1 MLAAG
6 QTIGRYRI
14 SRKLGQGGMGAVYCA
29 HDATLGREVAIKV
42 LPPELIRHA
51 ERIRRFSQEARAA
64 SALNHPNIV
73 TVYDAGEFEEGP
85 FLVMELVEGESLHAQ
100 LRRGPLPLP
109 KLLDIG
115 VQAAAALTRAQEAG
129 ITHRDLKP
137 ENILVRGDGYIKVL
151 DFGLAKLRDKE
162 PPSDDDSTATIE
174 MGITSEGVIV
184 GTAAYMSPEQATAR
198 GVDGRSDIFS
208 LALVLFECW
217 QGANPFRRTNFVD
230 TLHAIVH
237 DALPAL
243 DYPAGSAEWELNR
256 ILQKAL
262 AKETENRYQ
271 TMKDLGI
278 DLRRLK
284 QETGSGNLS
293 SRPMQS
299 SIRLQRLPV
308 WYAAAILTLLA
319 FAGAGALL
327 LFRSRRPSAPPQV
340 AYQHLTN
347 FADSATSPALSP
359 DGRMLAFIRGESTFL
374 GPGQIYVK
382 LLPDGEPLQLTD
394 TNRDKMSP
402 KFSPD
407 GARLTYTQV
416 GASGFETWV
425 VPVLGGK
432 PRFLLANAEGL
443 TWIRGGVLFSEM
455 TGRGQQMGIVTSQES
470 RTAQRTVYM
479 PPEESGMAHR
489 AYLSPDGKQMLVVEM
504 KFGKWLPCRLVPFDG
519 SSAGKPVGPAPSQC
533 TDTAWSPDGKWMYF
547 SADTGGGSHIWRQPY
562 PSGEIEQVT
571 PSGATQEE
579 GIEFA
584 LDGRSFV
591 TSIGTSQ
598 STLWIHDARGD
609 RQITSEG
616 FALLPSIS
624 ADGKKIYYLR
634 RAGGRSIVNGE
645 LWVADLESGQRE
657 RLLPDFLMRH
667 YSISVDGQRL
677 VFVASEESGKNPV
690 WLAPL
695 DRRSA
700 PRRLT
705 DKDARKAFFGPDGDV
720 LFLGFEKETNVVYR
734 VKADGNP
741 SSAALPAVAY
751 QGQQVRL
758 AEYGLHVSPN
768 GRWIVVGGPT
778 EDMPRGLM
786 VYAVSGGAPVLICE
800 NCYQAQSFERG
811 PPPPYANW
819 SADGKFFYLNFEGST
834 YAIPLSA
841 GKALTPIPAA
851 GIPHKGRDHCF
862 ARSPAARGGRISR
875 TGAITLCFHEVRHSA
890 QHLPDSCALT
900 RSAHT
905 SSNFPRTVTFV
916 LRVLTEAGSIGSR
929 GRHLTE
935 G

>member
-1 MLAAG
+1 MLDAG

-14 SRKLGQGGMGAVYCA
+14 IRKLGQGGMGAVYCA

-42 LPPELIRHA
+42 LPPDLIRHA

-73 TVYDAGEFEEGP
+73 TVYDAGEFEDGP
-85 FLVMELVEGESLHAQ
+85 FLVMELIEGESLHAQ
-100 LRRGPLPLP
+100 LRRAPLPLP

-115 VQAAAALTRAQEAG
+115 LQATAALTRAHEAG

-137 ENILVRGDGYIKVL
+137 ENILVRGDGYVKVL

-162 PPSDDDSTATIE
+162 LTAENDSTATID
-174 MGITSEGVIV
+174 MGFTAEGVIV
-184 GTAAYMSPEQATAR
+184 GTAAYMSPEQATGRA
-198 GVDGRSDIFS
+198 VDGRSDIFS

-217 QGANPFRRTNFVD
+217 QGANPFRRANMVD

-237 DALPAL
+237 DALPAPA
-243 DYPAGSAEWELNR
+243 YPAGSAEWELNR

-271 TMKDLGI
+271 TMQDLGI

-284 QETGSGNLS
+284 MENQSGSLS
-293 SRPMQS
+293 SQPMQTS
-299 SIRLQRLPV
+299 VRSARRPI
-308 WYAAAILTLLA
+308 WYAAAIVALLGL
-319 FAGAGALL
+319 AGAGALL
-327 LFRSRRPSAPPQV
+327 LFRSRPPSAPAPV
-340 AYQHLTN
+340 AYQQLTN

-359 DGRMLAFIRGESTFL
+359 DGRMLAFIRGESPFL

-394 TNRDKMSP
+394 TDRDKMSP

-407 GARLTYTQV
+407 GARLTYTQM
-416 GASGFETWV
+416 GTGFETWV
-425 VPVLGGK
+425 APVLGGK
-432 PRFLLANAEGL
+432 PRFFLANAEGL

-489 AYLSPDGKQMLVVEM
+489 SYLSPDGKQILVVEM

-547 SADTGGGSHIWRQPY
+547 SADTGSGYHIWRQPY
-562 PSGEIEQVT
+562 PSGEVEQVT
-571 PSGATQEE
+571 PSSATQEE

-584 LDGRSFV
+584 PDGRSFV

-598 STLWIHDARGD
+598 STLWIHDPRGD

-624 ADGKKIYYLR
+624 PDARKLYYLR
-634 RAGGRSIVNGE
+634 RAGARSIVNGE

-667 YSISVDGQRL
+667 YSISADGRRV
-677 VFVASEESGKNPV
+677 VFVAAEESGRNPV
-690 WLAPL
+690 WLAEL

-705 DKDARKAFFGPDGDV
+705 GRDARKAFFGPDGDV
-720 LFLGFEKETNVVYR
+720 LFLGFEKETNVIYR
-734 VKADGNP
+734 IEQEGNASP
-741 SSAALPAVAY
+741 AALPAATY
-751 QGQQVRL
+751 RGRQVRL
-758 AEYGLHVSPN
+758 AEYGLHVSPD
-768 GRWIVVGGPT
+768 GRWIVAAAPTENTSPGILVYPVAGGP
-778 EDMPRGLM
+778 
-786 VYAVSGGAPVLICE
+786 PVLICE
-800 NCYQAQSFERG
+800 NCSQAQSFERG
-811 PPPPYANW
+811 PPPQYVNW
-819 SADGKFFYLNFEGST
+819 SADAKFFYLNFEGTT
-834 YAIPLSA
+834 YAIPLRPGTS
-841 GKALTPIPAA
+841 LPPIPA
-851 GIPHKGRDHCF
+851 
-862 ARSPAARGGRISR
+862 GGFRTKAEISR
-875 TGAITLCFHEVRHSA
+875 IPGARLIAEGA
-890 QHLPDSCALT
+890 
-900 RSAHT
+900 
-905 SSNFPRTVTFV
+905 FPGPSPSLYAFTKFATQRNIYRIPV
-916 LRVLTEAGSIGSR
+916 
-929 GRHLTE
+929 H
-935 G
+935 